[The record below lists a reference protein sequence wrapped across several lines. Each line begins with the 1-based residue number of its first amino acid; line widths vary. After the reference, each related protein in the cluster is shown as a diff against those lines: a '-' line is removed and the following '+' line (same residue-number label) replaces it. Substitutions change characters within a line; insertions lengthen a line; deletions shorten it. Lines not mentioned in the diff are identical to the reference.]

1 MAKRA
6 FDLFA
11 SIVGLIIILPFF
23 VPVAIVIR
31 LDSRGPAFYKATRIG
46 KDGRPFSM
54 LKLRTMV
61 EGAEEQGPSVTF
73 ESDRRVTRVGRFLR
87 RWKIDELPTL
97 VNVFSGDMSL
107 VGPRP
112 ETPPYVER
120 YTPKE
125 REVLAVR
132 PGITGPSQI
141 KYRHEESLLKGE
153 DLEDQYLQIM
163 RDKLEIDAHY
173 IASRSFGT
181 DIKYIWKTFQCLLQ

>member
-6 FDLFA
+6 FDLFV
-11 SIVGLIIILPFF
+11 SMVGLIILLPFF
-23 VPVAIVIR
+23 VPIAIVIR
-31 LDSRGPAFYKATRIG
+31 FDSRGPAFYKATRIG
-46 KDGRPFSM
+46 KGGKPFSM

-61 EGAEEQGPSVTF
+61 EDAEEQGPSVTF

-97 VNVFSGDMSL
+97 VNVLFGDMSL

-153 DLEDQYLQIM
+153 KIL
-163 RDKLEIDAHY
+163 RFADKCRRN
-173 IASRSFGT
+173 ASEGNARRT
-181 DIKYIWKTFQCLLQ
+181 EYH

>member
-1 MAKRA
+1 
-6 FDLFA
+6 
-11 SIVGLIIILPFF
+11 
-23 VPVAIVIR
+23 
-31 LDSRGPAFYKATRIG
+31 
-46 KDGRPFSM
+46 
-54 LKLRTMV
+54 
-61 EGAEEQGPSVTF
+61 
-73 ESDRRVTRVGRFLR
+73 
-87 RWKIDELPTL
+87 
-97 VNVFSGDMSL
+97 MSL